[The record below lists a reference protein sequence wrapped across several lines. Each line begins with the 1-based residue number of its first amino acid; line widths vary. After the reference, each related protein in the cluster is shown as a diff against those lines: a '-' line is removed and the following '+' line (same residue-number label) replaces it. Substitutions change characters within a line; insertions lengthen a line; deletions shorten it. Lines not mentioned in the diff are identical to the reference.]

1 MTLKTRKGNNAMK
14 QEWIRA
20 ASLAVA
26 LIVGFL
32 VVNQS
37 AYAQTE
43 KPKII
48 HDAEYYI
55 LDAQHGQKWAVE
67 DKDLDAKLA
76 ELRKKFGTPPN
87 IIHIM
92 WDDTPVGEIGIPA
105 LQRVRGFETP
115 NINRMA
121 AEGIKG
127 IGFLNHLFY
136 ERSHIAGPG
145 EVSIAFPLDEKRDVV
160 PGGSGGERSVG
171 RKVFQFAPLAR
182 TQSERH
188 RRLALAGGFRLLRSF
203 GLDRLDAPGHTAGR
217 GSAGPDG

>member
-160 PGGSGGERSVG
+160 PGGSAGERLGGAQEVPCGAARSNSGRAAPSACVG
-171 RKVFQFAPLAR
+171 RRF
-182 TQSERH
+182 
-188 RRLALAGGFRLLRSF
+188 
-203 GLDRLDAPGHTAGR
+203 
-217 GSAGPDG
+217 SAG

>member
-67 DKDLDAKLA
+67 GKDLDAKLA

-92 WDDTPVGEIGIPA
+92 WDDTPGVLRA
-105 LQRVRGFETP
+105 
-115 NINRMA
+115 
-121 AEGIKG
+121 
-127 IGFLNHLFY
+127 
-136 ERSHIAGPG
+136 RSID
-145 EVSIAFPLDEKRDVV
+145 S
-160 PGGSGGERSVG
+160 
-171 RKVFQFAPLAR
+171 
-182 TQSERH
+182 
-188 RRLALAGGFRLLRSF
+188 
-203 GLDRLDAPGHTAGR
+203 
-217 GSAGPDG
+217 